1 MLRIGIT
8 GGIGSGKSTV
18 CKLLELQGIPVF
30 YADAEAKNAMV
41 SDNLLIAQLKT
52 AFGDDIY
59 NPDLSLNRSKLAEV
73 VFNDDAKLQQ
83 LNSIVHPAVFRLF
96 DLWVEK
102 QSSVY
107 VVKEAALLFESHS
120 YKDCDFKILV
130 KSSEELK
137 IKRVMQRD
145 FITRENVYKRMKKQL
160 SDDEKEKLSD
170 FIINNNEQELLIPQV
185 MNLHLEILRRAS
197 QFL

>member
-73 VFNDDAKLQQ
+73 VFNDDAKLKQ

-96 DLWVEK
+96 DLWVEN

-185 MNLHLEILRRAS
+185 MNLHLEVLRRAS